1 MTAKAIG
8 VIRATRKAS
17 TSLLQRKLGIGY
29 GRAAR
34 IIDELEERGVI
45 GPDKGQASGA
55 FPRIFFIWNKICR
68 DFFKNLFTTLC
79 FQQILQSLNFALLDF

>member
-8 VIRATRKAS
+8 SMRAARKAS
-17 TSLLQRKLGIGY
+17 TSLLQRKLGIGC

-45 GPDKGQASGA
+45 GPDKGQGSGA
-55 FPRIFFIWNKICR
+55 FPRIFSFRTKFVGIFLRIFSQRFVFSK
-68 DFFKNLFTTLC
+68 FYNL
-79 FQQILQSLNFALLDF
+79 